1 MASNLNEA
9 GRGINCV
16 VVNPDTKEV
25 VRVARFD
32 TFASGLLHII
42 VLHYICSN
50 AVKNIT
56 IMDRHSIERI
66 THAGHSTP
74 FFIFDPVRLSHTFD
88 LLT

>member
-56 IMDRHSIERI
+56 IMAVSY
-66 THAGHSTP
+66 TH
-74 FFIFDPVRLSHTFD
+74 
-88 LLT
+88 LTLPTIYSV